1 MKKITLSLILL
12 VCFSSFSQEKKT
24 FVSKSESLTKEQ
36 SAFIGLVNR
45 YYPEFSLPAKMLN
58 IYDSDK
64 QIAESYIEYSKP
76 PNDCSEYLITV
87 QPDNKRLDYEFEYAV
102 GNGNAKNKGSIYILG
117 SDVYKVDT
125 TVKGK
130 TKYFFQ
136 LYKNGKEVYSDNPY
150 QGLN

>member
-12 VCFSSFSQEKKT
+12 VCFSAFSQDKKT
-24 FVSKSESLTKEQ
+24 FVSKSESLSKEQ
-36 SAFIGLVNR
+36 SAFINLVNR

-64 QIAESYIEYSKP
+64 QIAESYIEYPKP

-87 QPDNKRLDYEFEYAV
+87 QPDNKRLDYEFQYAV
-102 GNGNAKNKGSIYILG
+102 GNGNANNKGSIYILG

-125 TVKGK
+125 TIKGK
-130 TKYFFQ
+130 SKYFFQ

>member
-1 MKKITLSLILL
+1 MKKITLLFILISI
-12 VCFSSFSQEKKT
+12 SSYSQEKKT
-24 FVSKSESLTKEQ
+24 FISKSESLS
-36 SAFIGLVNR
+36 SAQLSFITLVNR

-64 QIAESYIEYSKP
+64 QIAESYIEYPKP
-76 PNDCSEYLITV
+76 PNDCNEYVITV
-87 QPDNKRLDYEFEYAV
+87 QPDNKRLDYEFQYAV
-102 GNGNAKNKGSIYILG
+102 GNGNANAKGSIYILG

-130 TKYFFQ
+130 SKYFFQ